1 MDESSQVFSHQIG
14 IVNELAKYFEKVTVL
29 TGKAGTYKVLPN
41 VEVFTSNWI
50 PGKRIISSLKVV
62 SLFLKLLYQ
71 KRFNLVFSHMTS
83 VQSALVSPVTK
94 MLRIKHYLWYTHTSD
109 NLALRVAHKL
119 TNGVL
124 TATAGSCPITGSKIH
139 IVGHS
144 IDISMFKKKIKVDF
158 PISKFIHVGRFD
170 ASKNIE
176 LIINALKCFRV
187 RRQDISFVNIGSP
200 SGKNHDSYYK
210 KIIDNS
216 NAGVDKVWLDF
227 KTAIPRNLLSEVMQK
242 QDALIHAFEGS
253 LDKAVLEA
261 TFMGLPV
268 VTINPEYLKIFGSWN
283 LEDKS
288 KNHGLSE
295 ELKHLF
301 SLSEV
306 ELQKEV
312 DRRYELAKQDY
323 ELVGWGVRVS
333 KILKS

>member
-14 IVNELAKYFEKVTVL
+14 IVNAIAKYFEKVTVL
-29 TGKAGTYKVLPN
+29 TGKAGTYKVSSN

-139 IVGHS
+139 VVGHS

-158 PISKFIHVGRFD
+158 PISRFIHVGRFD

-176 LIINALKCFRV
+176 LIINALKSFREH
-187 RRQDISFVNIGSP
+187 RQDISFVNIGSP
-200 SGKNHDSYYK
+200 SGKNYDSYYK
-210 KIIDNS
+210 KIIENS

-227 KTAIPRNLLSEVMQK
+227 KMGIPRYLLSETMQK
-242 QDALIHAFEGS
+242 QNAFIHAFEGS

-268 VTINPEYLKIFGSWN
+268 VTINPEYLKIFGSWD
-283 LEDKS
+283 LKHKS
-288 KNHGLSE
+288 INHSLTE
-295 ELKHLF
+295 ELKYLF
-301 SLSEV
+301 TLSEV

-312 DRRYELAKQDY
+312 NRRYELAKQDY
-323 ELVGWGVRVS
+323 ELVGWGMRVS

>member
-50 PGKRIISSLKVV
+50 PGKRIISSLKGV
-62 SLFLKLLYQ
+62 SIFLKLLYQ

-83 VQSALVSPVTK
+83 IQSALVSPVTK
-94 MLRIKHYLWYTHTSD
+94 IFRIKHYLWYTHTSD

-139 IVGHS
+139 VVGHS

-158 PISKFIHVGRFD
+158 PISRFIHVGRFD
-170 ASKNIE
+170 TSKNIE
-176 LIINALKCFRV
+176 LIINALKSFREGG
-187 RRQDISFVNIGSP
+187 QDITFVNIGSP

-210 KIIDNS
+210 KIIVNS

-227 KTAIPRNLLSEVMQK
+227 KMAIPRYLLSEVIQK
-242 QDALIHAFEGS
+242 QNAFIHAFEGS

-268 VTINPEYLKIFGSWN
+268 VTINPEYLKIFGSWD
-283 LEDKS
+283 LEHKS
-288 KNHGLSE
+288 TNHSLTE
-295 ELKHLF
+295 ELKYLF

-323 ELVGWGVRVS
+323 ELIGWGVRVS

>member
-41 VEVFTSNWI
+41 VEVFTSNWTS
-50 PGKRIISSLKVV
+50 GKRIKSSLRVF
-62 SLFLKLLYQ
+62 LMFLKLLFQ
-71 KRFNLVFSHMTS
+71 RRFNLVFSHMTS
-83 VQSALVSPVTK
+83 VQSALVSPITK
-94 MLRIKHYLWYTHTSD
+94 VLRIKHFLWYTHTSD
-109 NLALRVAHKL
+109 NLVLRVAHKL

-124 TATAGSCPITGSKIH
+124 TATAGSCPISSSKIH
-139 IVGHS
+139 VVGHS
-144 IDISMFKKKIKVDF
+144 IDISMFKKKIGVDF

-170 ASKNIE
+170 PSKNIE
-176 LIINALKCFRV
+176 LIINALKGFREGG
-187 RRQDISFVNIGSP
+187 QDITFVNIGSP
-200 SGKNHDSYYK
+200 SGKNNEKYFK
-210 KIIDNS
+210 KIIEDN
-216 NAGVDKVWLDF
+216 NLGVDKVWLDF
-227 KTAIPRNLLSEVMQK
+227 KMAIPRYLISEEMQK
-242 QDALIHAFEGS
+242 HNAFIHAFEGS

-301 SLSEV
+301 TLSEV

-323 ELVGWGVRVS
+323 ELVGWGMRVS

>member
-1 MDESSQVFSHQIG
+1 
-14 IVNELAKYFEKVTVL
+14 
-29 TGKAGTYKVLPN
+29 
-41 VEVFTSNWI
+41 
-50 PGKRIISSLKVV
+50 
-62 SLFLKLLYQ
+62 
-71 KRFNLVFSHMTS
+71 MTS

-139 IVGHS
+139 VVGHS

-158 PISKFIHVGRFD
+158 PISRFIHVGRFD

-176 LIINALKCFRV
+176 LIINALKSFREGG
-187 RRQDISFVNIGSP
+187 QDITFVNIGSP

-210 KIIDNS
+210 KIIENS

-227 KTAIPRNLLSEVMQK
+227 KMAIPRYLLSEVMNK
-242 QDALIHAFEGS
+242 QDAFIHAFEGS

-268 VTINPEYLKIFGSWN
+268 VTINPEYLKIFGSWD
-283 LEDKS
+283 LEHKS
-288 KNHGLSE
+288 TNHSLTE
-295 ELKHLF
+295 ELKYLF

-312 DRRYELAKQDY
+312 DRRYELAKQEY

-333 KILKS
+333 RILKS

>member
-14 IVNELAKYFEKVTVL
+14 IVNELAKSFEKVTVL

-109 NLALRVAHKL
+109 NLALRVAHKI

-139 IVGHS
+139 VVGHS
-144 IDISMFKKKIKVDF
+144 IDVSMFKKKIKVNF

-176 LIINALKCFRV
+176 LIINALKGFREGG
-187 RRQDISFVNIGSP
+187 QDITFVNIGSP
-200 SGKNHDSYYK
+200 SGENSDGYYK
-210 KIIDNS
+210 KIIKNS

-227 KTAIPRNLLSEVMQK
+227 KTAIPRYLLSEVMQK
-242 QDALIHAFEGS
+242 QDAFIHAFEGS

-306 ELQKEV
+306 EVQNEV

-323 ELVGWGVRVS
+323 ELGGWGVRVS

>member
-62 SLFLKLLYQ
+62 SLFLKLLYH

-83 VQSALVSPVTK
+83 IQSALVSPVTK

-124 TATAGSCPITGSKIH
+124 TATAGSCPITGKKIH
-139 IVGHS
+139 VVGHS
-144 IDISMFKKKIKVDF
+144 IDIYMFKKKIKVDF

-176 LIINALKCFRV
+176 LMINALKGFREGG
-187 RRQDISFVNIGSP
+187 QDITFVNIGSP
-200 SGKNHDSYYK
+200 SGENNDGYYK
-210 KIIDNS
+210 KIIENS

>member
-14 IVNELAKYFEKVTVL
+14 IVNEIAKYFEKVTVL

-62 SLFLKLLYQ
+62 SLFLKLLYH

-139 IVGHS
+139 VVGHS
-144 IDISMFKKKIKVDF
+144 IDTSMFKKKIKVDF

-170 ASKNIE
+170 VSKNIE
-176 LIINALKCFRV
+176 LIINALKSFRDH
-187 RRQDISFVNIGSP
+187 RQDISFVNIGSP
-200 SGKNHDSYYK
+200 SGENNDGYYK
-210 KIIDNS
+210 KIIENS

-242 QDALIHAFEGS
+242 QDAFIHAFEGS

>member
-14 IVNELAKYFEKVTVL
+14 VVNELAKYFEKVTVL

-41 VEVFTSNWI
+41 VEVFISNWI

-62 SLFLKLLYQ
+62 LLFLKLLYQ

-139 IVGHS
+139 VVGHS

-170 ASKNIE
+170 ASKNID
-176 LIINALKCFRV
+176 LIINALKGFREGG
-187 RRQDISFVNIGSP
+187 QDITFVNIGSP
-200 SGKNHDSYYK
+200 SSENNDGYFK
-210 KIIDNS
+210 KIIENS

-227 KTAIPRNLLSEVMQK
+227 KTAIPRYLLSEVMQK
-242 QDALIHAFEGS
+242 QDAFIHAFEGS

-261 TFMGLPV
+261 TIMGLPV

-283 LEDKS
+283 LGDKS
-288 KNHGLSE
+288 KNHCLSE

-312 DRRYELAKQDY
+312 DRRYELAKEGY

>member
-14 IVNELAKYFEKVTVL
+14 IVNELAKYFEKVTV
-29 TGKAGTYKVLPN
+29 
-41 VEVFTSNWI
+41 FTSNWI

-62 SLFLKLLYQ
+62 LLFLKLLYQ

-83 VQSALVSPVTK
+83 IQSALVSPVTK
-94 MLRIKHYLWYTHTSD
+94 MLRIKHYLWYTHTSN

-139 IVGHS
+139 VVGHS

-158 PISKFIHVGRFD
+158 PISRFIHVGRFD

-176 LIINALKCFRV
+176 LIINALKSFREGG
-187 RRQDISFVNIGSP
+187 QDITFVNIGSP
-200 SGKNHDSYYK
+200 SGKNHDSYFK
-210 KIIDNS
+210 KIIENS

-227 KTAIPRNLLSEVMQK
+227 KMAIPRYLLSEAMQK
-242 QDALIHAFEGS
+242 QNAFIHAFEGS

-283 LEDKS
+283 LEGKS

>member
-14 IVNELAKYFEKVTVL
+14 IVNEIAKYFEKVTVL

-50 PGKRIISSLKVV
+50 PGKKIISSLKVV
-62 SLFLKLLYQ
+62 FLFLKLLYQ

-139 IVGHS
+139 VVGHS
-144 IDISMFKKKIKVDF
+144 IDISMFKKKIRVDF
-158 PISKFIHVGRFD
+158 PISRFIHVGRFD

-176 LIINALKCFRV
+176 LIINALKGFREGG
-187 RRQDISFVNIGSP
+187 QDITFVNIGSP

-210 KIIDNS
+210 KIIENS
-216 NAGVDKVWLDF
+216 NEGVDKVWLDF
-227 KTAIPRNLLSEVMQK
+227 KMAIPRYSLSEVIQI
-242 QDALIHAFEGS
+242 QNAFIHAFEGS

-306 ELQKEV
+306 EVLKEV

>member
-14 IVNELAKYFEKVTVL
+14 IVNEIAKYFEKVTVL

-139 IVGHS
+139 VVGHS

-176 LIINALKCFRV
+176 LIINALKGFREGG
-187 RRQDISFVNIGSP
+187 QDITFVNIGSP
-200 SGKNHDSYYK
+200 SGKNHDDYYK
-210 KIIDNS
+210 KIIEKVDT
-216 NAGVDKVWLDF
+216 GVDKVWLDF

-242 QDALIHAFEGS
+242 QNAFIHAFEGS

-283 LEDKS
+283 LDDKS

-301 SLSEV
+301 SVSEV

-323 ELVGWGVRVS
+323 DLVGWGVRVS

>member
-1 MDESSQVFSHQIG
+1 
-14 IVNELAKYFEKVTVL
+14 
-29 TGKAGTYKVLPN
+29 
-41 VEVFTSNWI
+41 VEVFASNWI

-109 NLALRVAHKL
+109 NLTLRVAHKL

-139 IVGHS
+139 VVGHS
-144 IDISMFKKKIKVDF
+144 IDVSMFKKKIKVDF

-170 ASKNIE
+170 SSKNIE
-176 LIINALKCFRV
+176 LIIHALKYFREGG
-187 RRQDISFVNIGSP
+187 QDISFVNIGSP

-210 KIIDNS
+210 KIIENS
-216 NAGVDKVWLDF
+216 NTGLDKVWLDF
-227 KTAIPRNLLSEVMQK
+227 KMAIPRYLLSDVMQK
-242 QDALIHAFEGS
+242 QDAFIHAFEGS

-268 VTINPEYLKIFGSWN
+268 ITINPEYLKIFGSWD
-283 LEDKS
+283 LEHKS
-288 KNHGLSE
+288 KNNSLTE
-295 ELKHLF
+295 ELKYLF

-306 ELQKEV
+306 ELQNEV
-312 DRRYELAKQDY
+312 DRRYELAQQDY
-323 ELVGWGVRVS
+323 ELIGWGVRVS
-333 KILKS
+333 KILKC

>member
-14 IVNELAKYFEKVTVL
+14 IVNEIAKYFEKVTVL

-62 SLFLKLLYQ
+62 LLFLKLLYQ

-94 MLRIKHYLWYTHTSD
+94 MFRIKHYLWYTHISD

-124 TATAGSCPITGSKIH
+124 TATAGSCPITGSKINV
-139 IVGHS
+139 VGHS
-144 IDISMFKKKIKVDF
+144 IDISMFKKKIRVDF

-170 ASKNIE
+170 TSKNIDV
-176 LIINALKCFRV
+176 IINALKSFRGS
-187 RRQDISFVNIGSP
+187 RPDIAFINVGSP
-200 SGKNHDSYYK
+200 SGKINEKYFK
-210 KIIDNS
+210 KIIEDS
-216 NAGVDKVWLDF
+216 NLGVDKVWLDF
-227 KTAIPRNLLSEVMQK
+227 KMAIPRYLLSEEMQK
-242 QDALIHAFEGS
+242 HNAFIHAFEGS

-268 VTINPEYLKIFGSWN
+268 VTINPEYLKIFGSWDLENKSINHN
-283 LEDKS
+283 LT
-288 KNHGLSE
+288 E

-301 SLSEV
+301 SLSGV

>member
-14 IVNELAKYFEKVTVL
+14 IVNEIAKYFEKVTVL

-41 VEVFTSNWI
+41 VEVLTSNWI

-94 MLRIKHYLWYTHTSD
+94 ILRIKHYLWYTHTSD

-124 TATAGSCPITGSKIH
+124 TATAGSCPYTGSKIH
-139 IVGHS
+139 VVGHS
-144 IDISMFKKKIKVDF
+144 IDVSMFKKRIKVDF
-158 PISKFIHVGRFD
+158 PMSRFIHVGRFD
-170 ASKNIE
+170 TSKNIE
-176 LIINALKCFRV
+176 LIINALKSFREGG
-187 RRQDISFVNIGSP
+187 QDITFVNIGSP
-200 SGKNHDSYYK
+200 SGKNNDGYHK
-210 KIIDNS
+210 KIIENR

-227 KTAIPRNLLSEVMQK
+227 KMAIPRSLLSEEMQK
-242 QDALIHAFEGS
+242 QNAFIHAFEGS

-268 VTINPEYLKIFGSWN
+268 VTINPEYIKIFGSWDLENKSINHN
-283 LEDKS
+283 LT
-288 KNHGLSE
+288 E
-295 ELKHLF
+295 ELKYLF

>member
-62 SLFLKLLYQ
+62 SLFLKLLYH

-83 VQSALVSPVTK
+83 IQSALVSPVTK

-139 IVGHS
+139 VVGHS
-144 IDISMFKKKIKVDF
+144 IDIYMFKKKIKVDF

-176 LIINALKCFRV
+176 LMINALKGFREGG
-187 RRQDISFVNIGSP
+187 QDITFVNIGSP
-200 SGKNHDSYYK
+200 SGENNDGYYK
-210 KIIDNS
+210 KIIENS

>member
-62 SLFLKLLYQ
+62 SLFLKLLYH

-83 VQSALVSPVTK
+83 IQSALVSPVTK

-139 IVGHS
+139 VVGHS
-144 IDISMFKKKIKVDF
+144 IDIYMFKKKIKVDF

-176 LIINALKCFRV
+176 LMINALKGFREGG
-187 RRQDISFVNIGSP
+187 QDITFVNIGSP
-200 SGKNHDSYYK
+200 SGENNDGYYK
-210 KIIDNS
+210 KIIENS

-227 KTAIPRNLLSEVMQK
+227 KTAIPRYLLSELMQK
-242 QDALIHAFEGS
+242 QDAFIHAFEGS

>member
-1 MDESSQVFSHQIG
+1 
-14 IVNELAKYFEKVTVL
+14 
-29 TGKAGTYKVLPN
+29 
-41 VEVFTSNWI
+41 
-50 PGKRIISSLKVV
+50 
-62 SLFLKLLYQ
+62 
-71 KRFNLVFSHMTS
+71 MTS

-176 LIINALKCFRV
+176 LIINALKSFREGG
-187 RRQDISFVNIGSP
+187 QDITFVNIGSP

-227 KTAIPRNLLSEVMQK
+227 KTAIPRYLLSEAMQK
-242 QDALIHAFEGS
+242 QNAFIHAFEGS

-268 VTINPEYLKIFGSWN
+268 VTINPEYLKIFGSWDLENKSINHN
-283 LEDKS
+283 LT
-288 KNHGLSE
+288 E
-295 ELKHLF
+295 EIKHLF
-301 SLSEV
+301 SLSGV

>member
-1 MDESSQVFSHQIG
+1 
-14 IVNELAKYFEKVTVL
+14 
-29 TGKAGTYKVLPN
+29 
-41 VEVFTSNWI
+41 
-50 PGKRIISSLKVV
+50 
-62 SLFLKLLYQ
+62 
-71 KRFNLVFSHMTS
+71 MTS
-83 VQSALVSPVTK
+83 VQSALVSPITK
-94 MLRIKHYLWYTHTSD
+94 MLRIKHYIWYTHTSD

-139 IVGHS
+139 VVGHS

-158 PISKFIHVGRFD
+158 PISRFIHVGRFD

-176 LIINALKCFRV
+176 LIINALKGFRDH
-187 RRQDISFVNIGSP
+187 RQDISFVNIGSP

-210 KIIDNS
+210 KIIKNS
-216 NAGVDKVWLDF
+216 NAGVDKIWLDF
-227 KTAIPRNLLSEVMQK
+227 KMAIPRYLLSEVMQK
-242 QDALIHAFEGS
+242 QDAFIHAFEGS

>member
-14 IVNELAKYFEKVTVL
+14 IVNELAKYFEKVTVI

-71 KRFNLVFSHMTS
+71 MRFNLVFSHMTS
-83 VQSALVSPVTK
+83 VQSVLVSPVTR

-124 TATAGSCPITGSKIH
+124 IATAGSCPITGSKIH
-139 IVGHS
+139 VVGHS
-144 IDISMFKKKIKVDF
+144 IDISMFKRKIKVDF
-158 PISKFIHVGRFD
+158 PISKFIHIGRFD
-170 ASKNIE
+170 TSKNIE
-176 LIINALKCFRV
+176 LIINALKSFREGG
-187 RRQDISFVNIGSP
+187 QDITFVNIGSP
-200 SGKNHDSYYK
+200 SGKNHDRYYK
-210 KIIDNS
+210 KIIENS
-216 NAGVDKVWLDF
+216 NAGADKVWLDF
-227 KTAIPRNLLSEVMQK
+227 KMGIPRYLLSDVMQK
-242 QDALIHAFEGS
+242 QDAFIHALEGA

-268 VTINPEYLKIFGSWN
+268 VTINPEYLKIFGSWD
-283 LEDKS
+283 LENKK
-288 KNHGLSE
+288 KNYSLTE
-295 ELKHLF
+295 ELGHLF
-301 SLSEV
+301 SLSEF